1 MLIDGGEARLSC
13 SLFTSAACESLHYR
27 YEKFGVACLQLQ
39 PVKVYIIGM
48 GNLVSRLMYNVDI
61 EYIMYNV
68 DIEYVT
74 SLSLRGEP
82 ASQDDTEG

>member
-1 MLIDGGEARLSC
+1 MR
-13 SLFTSAACESLHYR
+13 
-27 YEKFGVACLQLQ
+27 
-39 PVKVYIIGM
+39 
-48 GNLVSRLMYNVDI
+48 NLVSRLMYNVDI

-82 ASQDDTEG
+82 ASQGDTEG